1 MLKIMRGIILCSLL
15 VSAQFALAE
24 ERVDSA
30 LVDHFESNGI
40 AVSNGNKVRFFY
52 SGQEKFDD
60 MFAAIRSARHSV
72 NLEYFNFR
80 NDSIANLL
88 FDILAQKVKEGVK
101 VRALFDAFG
110 NSSNNRPLKKR
121 HIEALRQ
128 RGIEIYEFDPLRRF
142 PWVNHVFHRD
152 HRKIVIIDG
161 RIAYTG
167 GMNVADYYVNGLE
180 GIGAWHDRHLCV
192 EGPVV
197 AQLQEIFFKIWWKE
211 THELIVSKDNY
222 PEPDYAWLGDSA
234 ECVKMALVNREPCVN
249 PKAMRRTYAFAI
261 DHAKSKVQIVN
272 PYFVPTH
279 MVYSSLKRAIRRG
292 VKVEILIADKSDIP
306 FTPEASK
313 YKLHR
318 LMKEGADVYIANN
331 GFHHSKIMMID
342 DKVCTVGSTN
352 LDARS
357 LRFDYES
364 NLFLFSEN
372 YTSKLQKRFEED
384 KKQSCLMTRSNWKK
398 RSRWKRFVG
407 WFANLFAF
415 CI

>member
-1 MLKIMRGIILCSLL
+1 MMNSKRWILVGLIFLFAPSFVLAGRIDSTIISYFGTQGIE
-15 VSAQFALAE
+15 VS
-24 ERVDSA
+24 DS
-30 LVDHFESNGI
+30 
-40 AVSNGNKVRFFY
+40 NKVRFFY
-52 SGQEKFDD
+52 SGKEKFED
-60 MFAAIRSARHSV
+60 MFKAIKGARHSV

-88 FDILAQKVKEGVK
+88 FDILAEKAAEGVK

-110 NSSNNRPLKKR
+110 NSSNNRPLKRR
-121 HIEALRQ
+121 HLKSLRA
-128 RGIEIYEFDPLRRF
+128 RGIEIYEFDPLRKF
-142 PWVNHVFHRD
+142 PWINHVFHRD
-152 HRKIVIIDG
+152 HRKIVVIDG

-180 GIGAWHDRHLCV
+180 KIGTWHDRHLCV

-197 AQLQEIFFKIWWKE
+197 AQLQEVFFKIWWKQ
-211 THELIVSKDNY
+211 THEMIVDSSYY
-222 PEPDYAWLGDSA
+222 PKPDYAWIGDSA
-234 ECVKMALVNREPCVN
+234 SFVKTALVNREPRVA
-249 PKAMRRTYAFAI
+249 PKIMRNAYTYAI
-261 DHAKSKVQIVN
+261 DNAKHKIQIVN

-279 MVYSSLKRAIRRG
+279 KVYSALKRAVQRG

-313 YKLHR
+313 YKLHK
-318 LMKEGADVYIANN
+318 LMKVGADVYIANN

-342 DKVCTVGSTN
+342 DSVCTVGSTN

-357 LRFDYES
+357 LRFDYEA
-364 NLFLFSEN
+364 NLFIFSKKQ
-372 YTSKLQKRFEED
+372 TTLLQQRFEAD
-384 KKQSCLMTRSNWKK
+384 KKQSCLMTRQNWKK

-407 WFANLFAF
+407 WFANIFAF